1 MALPK
6 EPRQKMINLMYLVLT
21 ALLALNVSSE
31 ILNAFKT
38 VDASLINSNNVI
50 DEKNNTLFKSFAEKI
65 KDPATRERAELWGT
79 KADKAK
85 SYSDAVSQYI
95 DGLKLTLKKE
105 AGLDP
110 VKGTFKEDALEPST
124 RLFVENKE
132 GANLLKKLTEFRNNL
147 LAIDD
152 SMAKDIGSTLPLNLN
167 PPANVNSAAA
177 KGDWGYTYFHMTP
190 TVAAL
195 TILSKFQNDVKN
207 SEALVV
213 DYCHRKTGEV
223 KIIFDQFQ
231 PLASQSSEYL
241 MPGQEL
247 TIQGGVGAFS
257 KAAQPTVTIDGQN
270 IPLNADGVAEFKTNV
285 GGPGSYSKKVVIS
298 FKKPDGTPGVLEK
311 EIKYTVGSP
320 TGASVSADAV
330 KVLYIGLDNP
340 LSVSGGNVGDERVT
354 ASIDNGELVK
364 QGNGKYIARPRST
377 GKANITLSIDG
388 KPQAFEFRVKNVP
401 DPVAKVGNNK
411 GGQMGVNEFKAQFG
425 VRADLENFVFEGVK
439 FNVTGFTLVMTGAN
453 FPNLQYRQVQGD
465 SFDKVRDLIEKAK
478 QGTTVSIDEIKAS
491 GPGGTRT
498 LAPIVFNLR

>member
-21 ALLALNVSSE
+21 ALLALNVSVE

-38 VDASLINSNNVI
+38 VDASLINSNKVI
-50 DEKNNTLFKSFAEKI
+50 DDKNNTLFKSFKDKMAKDETKELATIWWAKAEK
-65 KDPATRERAELWGT
+65 
-79 KADKAK
+79 AK
-85 SYSDAVSQYI
+85 NASEEMVKYI
-95 DGLKLTLKKE
+95 DDLKLSLKKE
-105 AGLDP
+105 AGLEAN
-110 VKGTFKEDALEPST
+110 GAFKEDDLEATT
-124 RLFVENKE
+124 RLFVEHK
-132 GANLLKKLTEFRNNL
+132 GGTQLQQKLAKFKSDL
-147 LAIDD
+147 LAIDPD
-152 SMAKDIGSTLPLNLN
+152 MAKEIGNALPLDLN
-167 PPANVNSAAA
+167 PPKNVNSEAA

-207 SEALVV
+207 SEAQVV

-223 KIIFDQFQ
+223 QIIYDKFQ
-231 PLASQSSEYL
+231 AIASQSSEYL

-247 TIQGGVGAFS
+247 TITGGVGAFS
-257 KAAQPTVTIDGQN
+257 KAAQPTVTVDGQS
-270 IPLNADGVAEFKTNV
+270 IDLNAEGVAEYKTTV
-285 GGPGSYSKKVVIS
+285 GGPGSYSKKVLIK
-298 FKKPDGTPGVLEK
+298 FTKPDGTPAVLEK

-364 QGNGKYIARPRST
+364 QGNGKYVARPRST
-377 GKANITLSIDG
+377 GEATVTLNIDG
-388 KPQAFEFRVKNVP
+388 KPQGFKFRVKRVP

-439 FNVTGFTLVMTGAN
+439 FNITGFTLVLTGAN
-453 FPNLQYRQVQGD
+453 FPTLQFRQVKGD
-465 SFDKVRDLIEKAK
+465 SFDGVRDLIEKAK
-478 QGTTVSIDEIKAS
+478 SGTTVSIDEIKAA
-491 GPGGTRT
+491 GPDGTRT
-498 LAPIVFNLR
+498 LPPIVFNLR

>member
-38 VDASLINSNNVI
+38 VDASLMNSNGVI
-50 DEKNNTLFKSFAEKI
+50 DEKNNTLFKSFAEKV
-65 KDPATRERAELWGT
+65 KDPATRERAEIWNA
-79 KADKAK
+79 KAQKIK
-85 SYSDAVSQYI
+85 SLSDDISKYI
-95 DGLKLTLKKE
+95 DGLKSNLKTE

-110 VKGTFKEDALEPST
+110 KTGAFKEDALEPST
-124 RLFVENKE
+124 RLFVEKKE
-132 GANLLKKLTEFRNNL
+132 GAALQKKLAEFKSSL
-147 LAIDD
+147 LAVDD
-152 SMAKDIGSTLPLNLN
+152 SMAKEIASALPLNLD

-177 KGDWGYTYFHMTP
+177 KGDWGYSYFHMTP

-207 SEALVV
+207 SEAIAV

-231 PLASQSSEYL
+231 AIASQSSEYM
-241 MPGQEL
+241 MPNQEL

-257 KAAQPTVTIDGQN
+257 KSAKPTVTIDGQN
-270 IPLNADGVAEFKTNV
+270 IPLNADGVAEYKTTV
-285 GGPGSYSKKVVIS
+285 GGPGDYSKKVVIS
-298 FKKPDGTPGVLEK
+298 FTKPDGTPGRLEK

-340 LSVSGGNVGDERVT
+340 LSVSGGNVGDERVKV
-354 ASIDNGELVK
+354 SIDNGELAK
-364 QGNGKYIARPRST
+364 QGNGKYISRPRT
-377 GKANITLSIDG
+377 PGKANVVLNIDG
-388 KPQAFEFRVKNVP
+388 KPQTFEFRVKSVP

-411 GGQMGVNEFKAQFG
+411 GGQMGVNEFKAQMG
-425 VRADLENFVFEGVK
+425 VRAELENFVFEGVR
-439 FNVTGFTLVMTGAN
+439 FDVTGYTLVLTGAG
-453 FPNLQYRQVQGD
+453 FPTLQFRQVKGA
-465 SFDKVRDLIEKAK
+465 SFDGVRDLIEKAK
-478 QGTTVSIDEIKAS
+478 PGTTVSIDEIKAA